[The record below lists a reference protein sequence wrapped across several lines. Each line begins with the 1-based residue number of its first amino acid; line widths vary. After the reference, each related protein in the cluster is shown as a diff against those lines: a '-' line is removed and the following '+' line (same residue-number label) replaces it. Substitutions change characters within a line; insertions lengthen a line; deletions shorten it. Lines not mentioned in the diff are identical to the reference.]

1 MARIHRSRI
10 EAITKSGSFFDRKLG
25 LGTRPSVRVRN
36 RERVKIKRVKIIYDL
51 KYEIKLRVRE

>member
-36 RERVKIKRVKIIYDL
+36 REREIKRVKIINDL